1 MDILDTMVATNAE
14 ASVAANGIRDNV
26 IACAGTDNKKK
37 DESEALD
44 TKTPGAA
51 AQNTK
56 GRSENRSK
64 RSVNEFTAC
73 CKELSVQIS
82 DKIVDNLKDNLKDTH
97 NEWVGPYFLE
107 SQMSNANQLVYK
119 RSSRKRYLFI
129 RRQSNNHSSCLKP
142 IFSTKGVLRLPTM
155 ITIPFQPSI
164 PSHKACLII

>member
-82 DKIVDNLKDNLKDTH
+82 VEIVEEDKKAIH
-97 NEWVGPYFLE
+97 NEWVGRYFLISE
-107 SQMSNANQLVYK
+107 MSNTNLLVYK
-119 RSSRKRYLFI
+119 RQTTRKRYLYI
-129 RRQSNNHSSCLKP
+129 RR
-142 IFSTKGVLRLPTM
+142 
-155 ITIPFQPSI
+155 
-164 PSHKACLII
+164 

>member
-82 DKIVDNLKDNLKDTH
+82 VEIVEEDKKAIH

-129 RRQSNNHSSCLKP
+129 RRQNNNHSFCLKP
-142 IFSTKGVLRLPTM
+142 IFSTKGALRLPTT